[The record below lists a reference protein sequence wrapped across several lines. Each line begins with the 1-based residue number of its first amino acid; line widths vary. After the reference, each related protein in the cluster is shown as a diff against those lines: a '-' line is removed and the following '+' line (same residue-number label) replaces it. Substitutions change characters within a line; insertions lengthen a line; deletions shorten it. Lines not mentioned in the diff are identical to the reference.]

1 MIEGDKE
8 KMKHLWEW
16 LLGWRPQDDDDEK
29 TRGLITSWPDP
40 HANETR
46 GEMRRRMVREKA
58 AETRKSIYVGV
69 FTGAVGG
76 AAVLLLQH
84 LIGW

>member
-1 MIEGDKE
+1 
-8 KMKHLWEW
+8 MKHLWER
-16 LLGWRPQDDDDEK
+16 LLGWRPQSDDDTK
-29 TRGLITSWPDP
+29 ARGIQTSWGSDS

-46 GEMRRRMVREKA
+46 GEAGRRIVRERA
-58 AETRKSIYVGV
+58 AETRKSIYVGI

-76 AAVLLLQH
+76 AVVLVLQH